1 MTQPPLSVDGMTRG
15 QLARRARLTTA
26 VIELLEECTP
36 DQLQMR
42 QVTERSLVSLGAMY
56 RYFSGKDHLL
66 GAALTDWHAQFADRV
81 ERGLSDEDSSPTRT
95 RAMAPDPTER
105 MRAFVRSQLRGFELH
120 PNFARLMTHLYA
132 SADPYAS
139 QELVRVS
146 ERNRATLAALL
157 HDVPEEVAR
166 PASRA
171 ISSTMTLSIMHWQ
184 GGRITL
190 EEARDSIDEVVT
202 FVLRPG
208 VPTAA
213 SQEPGLHPATAE
225 A

>member
-1 MTQPPLSVDGMTRG
+1 MTRG
-15 QLARRARLTTA
+15 QLARRSRLTTA

-66 GAALTDWHAQFADRV
+66 AAALTDWHAQFADRV
-81 ERGLSDEDSSPTRT
+81 ERGLSEEDAAPTNS
-95 RAMAPDPTER
+95 RAMSLEPGER
-105 MRAFVRSQLRGFELH
+105 LRSFARSQLRGFERH
-120 PNFARLMTHLYA
+120 PSFARLMTHLYA

-139 QELVRVS
+139 QELVRVG

-171 ISSTMTLSIMHWQ
+171 ITSTMTLSIMHWQ

-190 EEARDSIDEVVT
+190 DEAREAVDEVIA
-202 FVLRPG
+202 FVMGPAVL
-208 VPTAA
+208 AA
-213 SQEPGLHPATAE
+213 VDRKPSSTVSGP
-225 A
+225 

>member
-1 MTQPPLSVDGMTRG
+1 MTQPPLSVEGMTRG
-15 QLARRARLTTA
+15 QLARRARLTAA

-66 GAALTDWHAQFADRV
+66 AAALTDWHAQFADRV
-81 ERGLSDEDSSPTRT
+81 VRGLSAEDQATTTTTPTARV
-95 RAMAPDPTER
+95 REPDPAER
-105 MRAFVRSQLRGFELH
+105 MRSFAQSQLRGFERH

-139 QELVRVS
+139 QELIRVG

-157 HDVPEEVAR
+157 HDVPDEVAR
-166 PASRA
+166 PATRA
-171 ISSTMTLSIMHWQ
+171 ITSTMTLSIMHWQ

-190 EEARDSIDEVVT
+190 EEARESIDEVVT
-202 FVLRPG
+202 LVFDRPG
-208 VPTAA
+208 PVDR
-213 SQEPGLHPATAE
+213 
-225 A
+225 